1 MRAVRRETAR
11 EARHRRRRPAGAMD
25 RRTTRQTLRL
35 EIRARGRRR
44 AIQDSRPGRT
54 ERRAGRT
61 DRQAP
66 RGRRSRVEARRRRQR
81 GRRGRRGRFGG
92 GGGEGVGGGSGGGG
106 VDGGDD
112 GLDVASRVPAIAP
125 VPVSAAREEAAAA
138 ASGWPEKCAWERG
151 SRIGIVA
158 RPPRVARLRR
168 RARRA
173 RVCSPG

>member
-81 GRRGRRGRFGG
+81 GRRGRRGGSG

-138 ASGWPEKCAWERG
+138 ASGWPGARG
-151 SRIGIVA
+151 TWIPNRNRGAAAA
-158 RPPRVARLRR
+158 RCTTAATRPSCE
-168 RARRA
+168 
-173 RVCSPG
+173 VCSPG